1 MEMYIPPAFV
11 ENRPDELRDII
22 RATSLP
28 LIVSAARA
36 KTGGTQLVATHLPL
50 ILDGDQLIGHVA
62 RANDHWKFLDPEA
75 ESLAIFAARDGY
87 ISPSWYATKGE
98 TGRVVPT
105 WNYEAVHAY
114 GRLEIIQEPDLLLP
128 IVTRLTRRHEDD
140 REHPWQVSDAP
151 SEYISSQLKG
161 IVGIVLHI
169 SRLEGKRKLSQNKT
183 NEDQLGV
190 IAGLSKENPD
200 LAKAMLKAREPES

>member
-1 MEMYIPPAFV
+1 MKMYIPPAFV

>member
-1 MEMYIPPAFV
+1 MKMYIPPAFV

-190 IAGLSKENPD
+190 IAGLSKEKPD

>member
-1 MEMYIPPAFV
+1 MYIPPAFV

-62 RANDHWKFLDPEA
+62 RANDHWKFFDPEA

-190 IAGLSKENPD
+190 IAGLSKEKPD
-200 LAKAMLKAREPES
+200 LAKAMLKAQEPES

>member
-1 MEMYIPPAFV
+1 MYIPPAFA

-22 RATSLP
+22 RAASLP
-28 LIVSAARA
+28 LIVSSAPS
-36 KTGGTQLVATHLPL
+36 KTGGVRLVATHLPL
-50 ILDGDQLIGHVA
+50 MLDGERLIGHVA
-62 RANDHWKFLDPEA
+62 RANDHWKVFDPET

-87 ISPSWYATKGE
+87 VSPSWYATKAE

-114 GRLEIIQEPDLLLP
+114 GRLEIIQEPALLLP
-128 IVTRLTRRHEDD
+128 IVTSLTRRHEDD
-140 REHPWQVSDAP
+140 RAHPWQVSDAP

-161 IVGIVLHI
+161 IVGVVLHI

-190 IAGLSKENPD
+190 ISGLTTENPD
-200 LAKAMLKAREPES
+200 LAKAMLRAREPEA